1 MSTNILISASTSG
14 FAEDKEAA
22 KQLRISKIL
31 PALMNGDK
39 VTLDFGHVNY
49 ATQSFIHALIGEP
62 LRRYQ
67 QKALDHLEF
76 KNCSPQLKSLVE
88 LVVDYSLGG
97 FAEEPT
103 SLKPRKV
110 KRARKA
116 AGGGR

>member
-1 MSTNILISASTSG
+1 MNTTIPIQASTSG

-22 KQLRISKIL
+22 KQLRLTKIL
-31 PALMNGDK
+31 PALEREDS
-39 VTLDFGHVNY
+39 VILDFGNVKY

-67 QKALDHLEF
+67 QKALGHLEF

-97 FAEEPT
+97 FAEEPM
-103 SLKPRKV
+103 SDKPRKV
-110 KRARKA
+110 KRKA
-116 AGGGR
+116 SKA